1 MAGPAGPRTPARER
15 TAAREPTAAGRTPEA
30 GRTRSTSSSAPPR
43 RESAAPARYGWL
55 TRLGDRWNARAD
67 GRAGLP
73 SLEPGRPAGTPSLE
87 VLAQDFLARSHRER
101 WRLDVELTPLLG
113 SLAQLATRIA
123 ETEAAADRAAGRLA
137 AWPVLPDAEQLATR
151 RGGEVS
157 TAVDVVAARRSREY
171 EAERRPLVTEEANLR
186 SAVTRMRVEMAR
198 TRSTVRARE
207 IAGATAVRRLHAQ
220 TMRRISEYERHL
232 VRRHP
237 AGDRIGGILAA
248 QHPRVPGWVL
258 DAEDGPDPADP
269 GGVDATRGVRQG
281 RPEDG
286 S

>member
-1 MAGPAGPRTPARER
+1 MAGPRTQPNGRASTPGRV
-15 TAAREPTAAGRTPEA
+15 PTP
-30 GRTRSTSSSAPPR
+30 PPR
-43 RESAAPARYGWL
+43 PEVAVPTRYGWL
-55 TRLGDRWNARAD
+55 TRVGDRMNARAD

-87 VLAQDFLARSHRER
+87 VLAQEFLARSHRER
-101 WRLDVELTPLLG
+101 LRLDVELAPLFE
-113 SLAQLATRIA
+113 SLAQLGARIA
-123 ETEAAADRAAGRLA
+123 ETEAAAERAAGRLA
-137 AWPVLPDAEQLATR
+137 RWPVLPDAAQLATR

-157 TAVDVVAARRSREY
+157 TAADVVAARRAREY

-186 SAVTRMRVEMAR
+186 SAVTRMRVETAR
-198 TRSTVRARE
+198 TRSAVRVRE

-248 QHPRVPGWVL
+248 QHPRVPGWVA
-258 DAEDGPDPADP
+258 DAEEGPDPGSPD
-269 GGVDATRGVRQG
+269 GVDAVDGVRQG
-281 RPEDG
+281 RAKDG